1 LLSYLIIGLVGGILS
16 GLLGIGGGV
25 VFVPLLTYF
34 SKTNFKTN
42 TGISSMAVVL
52 VGTASTTAYL
62 LNDFSKGQSFYVE
75 ILIMITGGI
84 LGSYVGS
91 KLTFKINT
99 ILLKRI
105 FSILLIFSAY
115 RMIFANQVESITDD
129 ILYLF
134 FVIGFVSGIG
144 SGLLGIGGGI
154 IRIPLL
160 VLFGGFE
167 QIVAQ
172 GISLITTVPTA
183 LTAAITK
190 LKNDA
195 KSRNIGLIVG
205 TFGLIG
211 SFIGGNIVF
220 NISEEILNISFGIFL
235 FAVSI
240 NMFFNSSK

>member
-1 LLSYLIIGLVGGILS
+1 MLIYLIIGLLGGILS

-25 VFVPLLTYF
+25 LFVPLLTYL
-34 SKTNFKTN
+34 STTNFKTN

-52 VGTASTTAYL
+52 VGTASATAYL
-62 LNDFSKGQSFYVE
+62 LNDFSKGQNFITE
-75 ILIMITGGI
+75 IVIMIIAGI
-84 LGSYVGS
+84 LGSYFGS

-99 ILLKRI
+99 KLLKRI
-105 FSILLIFSAY
+105 FSVLLIFSGY
-115 RMIFANQVESITDD
+115 RMIFANQVESITGD
-129 ILYLF
+129 ILILF
-134 FVIGFVSGIG
+134 FVIGFISGIG

-167 QIVAQ
+167 QIIAQ

-190 LKNDA
+190 LRNDT

-205 TFGLIG
+205 SSGIVG

-220 NISEEILNISFGIFL
+220 NISDEVLNISFGLFL

-240 NMFFNSSK
+240 NMFKNSSK